1 VLILSLYFLKLDLQI
16 GFGGLN
22 LQVSTGVALIRDI
35 AVAPRKLADQY
46 KMSLTSSR
54 AFVSCLVI
62 FFNYVNS

>member
-46 KMSLTSSR
+46 KMSLTSS
-54 AFVSCLVI
+54 
-62 FFNYVNS
+62 